1 MTKKSEE
8 KTKNEKNTSKKIL
21 YELVKESEIEEHKIM
36 GALGKAGIIE
46 QYENEKLK
54 YNRFDIEPTLTQAEF
69 DKILKDFLG

>member
-8 KTKNEKNTSKKIL
+8 KTKKENNTSKRIL
-21 YELVKESEIEEHKIM
+21 YELVNESEIEEHKIM
-36 GALGKAGIIE
+36 GALGKAGLIE